1 MSKASSKVLLD
12 YTFVLD
18 ASGSMSA
25 DVPEVLSEL
34 NEQLLELK
42 QKYEETSR
50 PCRITIVK
58 FDTEYEVLRQDE
70 PIESVAYISENEYY
84 SRGMTALFD
93 AIGIS
98 LSRTQ
103 ARIDYKV
110 DRGEAEALLV
120 VYTDGGEN
128 ASKEFGG
135 ARLRQLIQ
143 EVQDKDGWSFALI
156 GSDMSAIREMERMN
170 MDRKMMMHHSPR
182 QKRGSMASVVKSVS
196 DFYTEKEEAFNVAC
210 EMPVNEIAE
219 ERERRTQVSKW
230 SRFKR
235 KDMK

>member
-70 PIESVAYISENEYY
+70 PIENVAYISENEYY

-110 DRGEAEALLV
+110 DRGEAEALVV

-128 ASKEFGG
+128 ASREFGA
-135 ARLRQLIQ
+135 ARLRRLIK
-143 EVQDKDGWSFALI
+143 EVQEKDGWSFALI
-156 GSDMSAIREMERMN
+156 GSDMSAIREMENLN

-182 QKRGSMASVVKSVS
+182 QKRGSLAGVVKSVS
-196 DFYTEKEEAFNVAC
+196 DFYTEKEDSFTVAC
-210 EMPVNEIAE
+210 AMPKAEMDE

-230 SRFKR
+230 SKFKR

>member
-50 PCRITIVK
+50 PCRITIAK

-70 PIESVAYISENEYY
+70 PIESVAYISEKEYY
-84 SRGMTALFD
+84 SRGMTALYD

-110 DRGEAEALLV
+110 DRGEAEALVV

-170 MDRKMMMHHSPR
+170 MDSKMMMHHSPR